1 MHSFGFGGTGKFSS
15 AGILTDYGEKFG
27 VGDTIMCCV
36 DLETGLQP
44 VDSPKATSPGSDELF
59 DQGIRDKFG
68 EKKCAL
74 KTESLPCSRQP
85 LMELYAC
92 PPLENHG
99 ALPVGSRSRKISHP
113 PPPPLPL
120 SPPPPL
126 NYSNQNAKPPPPPP
140 LNYGYQSTNPPPLPL
155 NFGYLSTN
163 DYLPQSLND
172 GSVST
177 LLLFLLCLNP

>member
-27 VGDTIMCCV
+27 GFDAGPA
-36 DLETGLQP
+36 GLQP

-85 LMELYAC
+85 LMELYSC
-92 PPLENHG
+92 PPLENQG

-113 PPPPLPL
+113 PPLPL
-120 SPPPPL
+120 SPPQPL

-155 NFGYLSTN
+155 NFGYQSTN
-163 DYLPQSLND
+163 YLPQSLND